1 MSVVWGVQMFQK
13 NMLHLSFT
21 STLYIMSK
29 ARNIDCNAYV
39 FTTKLYKYTS
49 ENTISHSLVK

>member
-1 MSVVWGVQMFQK
+1 MFQK

-21 STLYIMSK
+21 FTLYIMSK